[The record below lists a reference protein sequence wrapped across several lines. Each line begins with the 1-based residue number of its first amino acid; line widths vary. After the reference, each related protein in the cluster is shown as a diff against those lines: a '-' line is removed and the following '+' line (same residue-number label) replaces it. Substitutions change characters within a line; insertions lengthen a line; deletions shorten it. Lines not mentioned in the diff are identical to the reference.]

1 MKKLLLS
8 GIAALLLATGTAHA
22 DPLPNIYLGRWCL
35 GNKNWAD
42 RGSIYGAVDTEKNGR
57 HVKPVTAIWKS
68 NAPVLNVKT
77 VSRKWGE
84 CGLLQVWR
92 LDECENGSGAL
103 NRWHRMK
110 NYSAIQWSVPSQPRN
125 HREIDRVA
133 PRDRCQ
139 GFACST
145 PLDGLSPLI
154 GRELGL
160 AAKFD
165 AIRHRPPA
173 ALAGAL
179 PDQLALKLR
188 DGGQERG
195 EQPTLRA

>member
-1 MKKLLLS
+1 MP
-8 GIAALLLATGTAHA
+8 GV
-22 DPLPNIYLGRWCL
+22 R
-35 GNKNWAD
+35 
-42 RGSIYGAVDTEKNGR
+42 
-57 HVKPVTAIWKS
+57 
-68 NAPVLNVKT
+68 T

-92 LDECENGSGAL
+92 LDEVKTDRALL
-103 NRWHRMK
+103 NRWHRRK

-154 GRELGL
+154 GRELGF
-160 AAKFD
+160 AAEFD
-165 AIRHRPPA
+165 AIRHRPLA
-173 ALAGAL
+173 ALASAL
-179 PDQLALKLR
+179 ADQLALKLR